1 MLRHAGVVIANVRH
15 LTDFGKSETT
25 ATVMTTEKTAKAATD
40 ATPGKGEVL
49 VYIDWQGK
57 KLHEKPDA
65 KRMDKTEVKPE

>member
-1 MLRHAGVVIANVRH
+1 MTESRNREI
-15 LTDFGKSETT
+15 T

-49 VYIDWQGK
+49 VYIDWEGK

>member
-1 MLRHAGVVIANVRH
+1 
-15 LTDFGKSETT
+15 
-25 ATVMTTEKTAKAATD
+25 MTTEKTAKAATD